1 MLLES
6 RRHAE
11 EKCTKVECLQ
21 EKADIHAWTH
31 PIQIN
36 VSTSTQTKKITSAN
50 KLKKSA
56 DKLKRL
62 RQRFN
67 TTRHKV
73 EINTD
78 ESRSF
83 LDGSRLYP
91 NQVSVEQA
99 EFTKCNESLILLR
112 QDFTQFQQS
121 VTLLDDTSS
130 NGSADVPTPE
140 IGNESLQ
147 AVVDAM
153 HEQEKLRLG
162 VLQGKHKRI
171 VGELN
176 LRVASLVEDLTT
188 TLSERD
194 QLDQKNTTLKLA
206 NSSKQQKLNP

>member
-83 LDGSRLYP
+83 LGGSRLYP